1 MTNRSFRSH
10 FLMGAL
16 AVIIGTAAVTSA
28 VAQDSSQMTHKQ
40 KKAVKAQ
47 QKADK
52 KSDIAQAK
60 ADQKKTAA
68 QSDANEAAADAKVDA
83 AKKQ

>member
-1 MTNRSFRSH
+1 MTNRSFKSRC
-10 FLMGAL
+10 LRGVL
-16 AVIIGTAAVTSA
+16 AVVIGATAMGIA
-28 VAQDSSQMTHKQ
+28 VAQDSGEITHKQ

-52 KSDIAQAK
+52 KSDVAQAK

-68 QSDANEAAADAKVDA
+68 QSDANEAPADAKVDA

>member
-1 MTNRSFRSH
+1 MTSRLFKST
-10 FLMGAL
+10 FLMGAMAVMIGASL
-16 AVIIGTAAVTSA
+16 AGNAM
-28 VAQDSSQMTHKQ
+28 AQDSSEMTHKQ

-47 QKADK
+47 HKADK
-52 KSDIAQAK
+52 KSDVAQAK

>member
-1 MTNRSFRSH
+1 MKNGLIKSRV
-10 FLMGAL
+10 LMGAL
-16 AVIIGTAAVTSA
+16 AMALGATAMGNA
-28 VAQDSSQMTHKQ
+28 VAQDNGEMTHKQ

-52 KSDIAQAK
+52 KSDVAQAK